1 MPSTKKKTNPA
12 KETPVVDSG
21 YYAGYL
27 SSFAKFPLQGEI
39 TQKSIRCL
47 ISHILTYLMGASL
60 ADRKKPILLLIDSGG
75 GCMGAA
81 WKMVDFIATLCDV
94 PVDGLV
100 VGSADSAASLI
111 LQACRNR
118 MATPNATMLV
128 HAIRS
133 TKTVYGDPTRIR
145 RAFAN
150 YQENQVALA
159 ARTKRAFTARGV
171 PPKQYDR
178 WFERGEYDILSMH
191 ADDMLQHRFI
201 DRVVKRAPLFEPY
214 DPPTK

>member
-1 MPSTKKKTNPA
+1 MPSTKKKTKPA
-12 KETPVVDSG
+12 KETPVVDSS

-27 SSFAKFPLQGEI
+27 SAFAKFPLQGEI
-39 TQKSIRCL
+39 TRKSISLL
-47 ISHILTYLMGASL
+47 IGHILTYLMGASL

-81 WKMVDFIATLCDV
+81 WKMVDFITTLCDV

-100 VGSADSAASLI
+100 AGSADSAASLI

-118 MATPNATMLV
+118 LATPNSTMLV

-133 TKTVYGDPTRIR
+133 SKTVYADPRRLR
-145 RAFAN
+145 RAFRS
-150 YQENQVALA
+150 YQEEAAAGA
-159 ARTKRAFTARGV
+159 ARVKRAFTSRGV
-171 PPKQYDR
+171 TSKQYDR

-191 ADDMLQHRFI
+191 ADDMLRHRFI
-201 DRVVKRAPLFEPY
+201 DRIVKRAPLFEEY
-214 DPPTK
+214 GPTAK